1 MKLFSRILISKF
13 SRRDYFPAFRVPLK
27 YVQQPNTQWS
37 LFHPLKLVAQFD
49 APISTSIQI
58 SPFSSSPSS
67 PRAGS
72 FAPPSAVISHL
83 FSQLSASNNSHN
95 SVELQYDYVSH
106 SRRMNSISPSNT
118 ELLGND
124 FGLSTILPIELGLT
138 KCSEVNMLRMPTHS
152 GDMNEIPRRLLM
164 PSIHDASLQQD

>member
-1 MKLFSRILISKF
+1 M
-13 SRRDYFPAFRVPLK
+13 
-27 YVQQPNTQWS
+27 
-37 LFHPLKLVAQFD
+37 
-49 APISTSIQI
+49 
-58 SPFSSSPSS
+58 FSSQIPNGAYSIHSNLWHNLMLLLALAYRSHPF
-67 PRAGS
+67 PPVHPHLVLGP